1 MDAFQSPQLV
11 DSKSLRRTYLV
22 NYGLADLKKILIRKR
37 LRKWIKKNFSSGS
50 DKVKIKHWACAKG
63 KHQNSQE
70 RYHVALRRHSCS
82 ARRSAHLFTM
92 AISSYSLEERKQPQI
107 IFIQYSCSVTMIISS
122 KKICE
127 GKFMN

>member
-1 MDAFQSPQLV
+1 MDAFQSSQLV

-22 NYGLADLKKILIRKR
+22 TYGLADLKKFLIRKR

-70 RYHVALRRHSCS
+70 HYHVALRRHSCS
-82 ARRSAHLFTM
+82 AHRSAHLFTM
-92 AISSYSLEERKQPQI
+92 AISSYSLEERKQPLI
-107 IFIQYSCSVTMIISS
+107 IFIQYSCSVTMVISS

-127 GKFMN
+127 GKIMN